1 MNSDLI
7 HLALKLLKCNQ
18 KSLAERLDVSPSQIT
33 KWKRGEYMSWD
44 MSQKI
49 EDILDLKGMDP
60 TIVLMSGS
68 IEHATHW
75 MSLIH
80 YLAELANAASET
92 GYDTLYFSDDLE
104 MLGWRTFHTLRNMGV
119 TLPPSFPNELQ
130 IINLK
135 LDDDEHFERVYETII
150 ENPYS
155 HLIYKIYL
163 KLNDVYGFCAAYV
176 NDILWEDKL
185 DLFESEACNIETHL
199 MDLAA
204 SKLDEDENDIVIA
217 LDFQKFKYQTK
228 ASFETWLTIVK
239 KAAIQHNIPLKA
251 ELLDLVYKPSGQ
263 LGHHAERE
271 ALGFNE
277 GNLHPDIYMNE
288 LLTGMRIIHQVLPVI
303 LKKLDIYDEFYIDD
317 GKLHLK

>member
-18 KSLAERLDVSPSQIT
+18 KSLAERLGVSPSQIT

-49 EDILDLKGMDP
+49 EDMLDLKGMDP
-60 TIVLMSGS
+60 IVVLMSGS

-75 MSLIH
+75 MSLIY
-80 YLAELANAASET
+80 YLAKLANEETET

-104 MLGWRTFHTLRNMGV
+104 MLGWRTFYTLRDMGV
-119 TLPPSFPNELQ
+119 TLPSSFPNELQ
-130 IINLK
+130 IINL
-135 LDDDEHFERVYETII
+135 DSDSDEHFEEVHNAIN

-155 HLIYKIYL
+155 HLIYKMYL
-163 KLNDVYGFCAAYV
+163 KLNDVYGFCAAYI
-176 NDILWEDKL
+176 NDILWEDEL
-185 DLFESEACNIETHL
+185 DLFDSAACNIESSL

-204 SKLDEDENDIVIA
+204 SKLDEDENDTVIA
-217 LDFQKFKYQTK
+217 VDFRKFKHQTE
-228 ASFETWLTIVK
+228 ANFETWLTIVK

-251 ELLDLVYKPSGQ
+251 ELLDLVYKPAGQ

-303 LKKLDIYDEFYIDD
+303 LKKLDIYDEFYVDD
-317 GKLHLK
+317 GKLQLK